1 MALNL
6 YFESHEFELSRE
18 VRFHSDGEHIG
29 RFGGGDHGHS
39 PRKKSHFLQ
48 GLMQSLVS
56 RELRIHSRDFDE
68 LIQMTSWS
76 GMVRC
81 GQQITVSDLYNCV
94 GFPIVFSDL
103 PARERRGGF
112 GDREVSMAKM
122 WSAQGTPAACH

>member
-6 YFESHEFELSRE
+6 YFETHEFELSRE
-18 VRFHSDGEHIG
+18 VRFPSDGEHVGI
-29 RFGGGDHGHS
+29 FGGGGHCHS
-39 PRKKSHFLQ
+39 PSTKRHFLQ
-48 GLMQSLVS
+48 GLTP
-56 RELRIHSRDFDE
+56 RDGYE
-68 LIQMTSWS
+68 LIEMTSWS

-81 GQQITVSDLYNCV
+81 SQQITVSDLYNCV

-122 WSAQGTPAACH
+122 WSAEGTPAACH